1 MSTETTLL
9 LVKPDGVQRGLAG
22 TIIQRFEQS
31 GLKLVGM
38 KLMHVS
44 EELARRHYAEHTDR
58 PFFGGLVSFITSS
71 PVVALAVSGNNAIA
85 KARSLMGA
93 TNPLDATPGTIRADL
108 GVDIGRNLVH
118 GSATAEDAA
127 RELKIFFS
135 SDELVSYERA
145 QESWISE

>member
-38 KLMHVS
+38 KLMQVS

>member
-1 MSTETTLL
+1 MLHP
-9 LVKPDGVQRGLAG
+9 V
-22 TIIQRFEQS
+22 RF
-31 GLKLVGM
+31 V
-38 KLMHVS
+38 
-44 EELARRHYAEHTDR
+44 
-58 PFFGGLVSFITSS
+58 PI
-71 PVVALAVSGNNAIA
+71 
-85 KARSLMGA
+85 
-93 TNPLDATPGTIRADL
+93 L

>member
-44 EELARRHYAEHTDR
+44 EELARQHYAEHTDR